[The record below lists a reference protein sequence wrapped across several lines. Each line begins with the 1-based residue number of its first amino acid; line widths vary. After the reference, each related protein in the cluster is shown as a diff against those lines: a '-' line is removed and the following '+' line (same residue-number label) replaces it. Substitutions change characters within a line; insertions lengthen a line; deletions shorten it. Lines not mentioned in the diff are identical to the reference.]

1 LTADNKL
8 FEGAIAAK
16 DYLVGKET
24 ELRTRQQKQLDDIRL
39 RDLDTEKQYWLS
51 VKAKLDSGKLNI
63 GNKTYTIPKTIKI
76 IENGKPVMK
85 SSNDYMD
92 YISKPLIYNIDG
104 VNNTMTHNQYD
115 LYMEKINLVKTGQN
129 IDNDMFDSYR
139 RFTKGDLTQF
149 IEEQILNSEVKK
161 IRVLKSQTSNSARPN
176 VNTNTG
182 KILLPVK

>member
-1 LTADNKL
+1 
-8 FEGAIAAK
+8 
-16 DYLVGKET
+16 
-24 ELRTRQQKQLDDIRL
+24 
-39 RDLDTEKQYWLS
+39 
-51 VKAKLDSGKLNI
+51 
-63 GNKTYTIPKTIKI
+63 
-76 IENGKPVMK
+76 
-85 SSNDYMD
+85 
-92 YISKPLIYNIDG
+92 
-104 VNNTMTHNQYD
+104 MTHNQYD